1 MKDIN
6 ELKYVFYVRKS
17 SESDKRQAMS
27 IDWQFL
33 EMKEKSKR
41 EIKPKRFRLSIE
53 IRICCSERFG
63 SWISKANSRKECS
76 SLEYTDCYFY

>member
-41 EIKPKRFRLSIE
+41 EKVNIVGLNLIYS
-53 IRICCSERFG
+53 
-63 SWISKANSRKECS
+63 
-76 SLEYTDCYFY
+76 